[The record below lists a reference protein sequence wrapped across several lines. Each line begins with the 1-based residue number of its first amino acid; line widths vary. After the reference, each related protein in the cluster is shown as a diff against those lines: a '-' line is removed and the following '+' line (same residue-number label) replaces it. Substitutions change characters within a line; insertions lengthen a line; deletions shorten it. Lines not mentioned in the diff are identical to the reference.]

1 MLRFGFYNDF
11 NHKLVKIRDSEFW
24 TKRRLFAQTYVKVI
38 NIIIIIIR
46 MLGLIKLNS
55 WFRSRSEVYMVIFDQ
70 QLTVWENKYTNVSCG
85 ISVNCITY
93 LSFSGSIFSIES
105 IWVNF

>member
-55 WFRSRSEVYMVIFDQ
+55 
-70 QLTVWENKYTNVSCG
+70 
-85 ISVNCITY
+85 
-93 LSFSGSIFSIES
+93 
-105 IWVNF
+105 